1 MPRKMLSIPFG
12 LPLPILRQM
21 GKPLG
26 TMGARMAKGN
36 PLLSIQLNQA
46 EITEVDDKEYTTL
59 VLTNTI
65 FWTVILAIVTIPIM
79 SLVVS
84 NRATALH
91 ATGFMIGGGITLVLA
106 ALIFFMGMSYP
117 TALARKK
124 IREIESNL
132 IFALRT
138 LLVQIKS
145 GVSLFS
151 GLDMGD
157 NYAVTEALPGGWTL
171 TNVTID
177 GAASA
182 LNVTKNVTIPD
193 GTTRVVAFYNQPL
206 GSLNV
211 HKVAVTSHN
220 AGPDVPAPNDDD
232 GWTITVSSVACGINQ
247 SKQTD
252 ANGNASFTGLPLC
265 TDYVVS
271 ENPVNAGSPGFN
283 PVSPTSF
290 SNQKPEGQT
299 LTFTNRL
306 ATFDPPCQD
315 CIQVTPTP
323 TPTFTPTAT
332 PTTPPTSTPTT
343 RPTEEATAGARTPGP
358 TPIAPSTGT
367 GGSGGAASM
376 NLLLLSSDCS

>member
-151 GLDMGD
+151 GLDMVANGD
-157 NYAVTEALPGGWTL
+157 FGALSREFKHAVDKMNAGYQQEEALQEIATNNPSPFLRKILWQIVNGMKAGGDIGDILSESMATTERDQKLAVTKYGNDLKLFSLIYLMIGVIMPALSMTFMI
-171 TNVTID
+171 V
-177 GAASA
+177 
-182 LNVTKNVTIPD
+182 
-193 GTTRVVAFYNQPL
+193 L
-206 GSLNV
+206 GSFP
-211 HKVAVTSHN
+211 KVEIVETYFW
-220 AGPDVPAPNDDD
+220 GLL
-232 GWTITVSSVACGINQ
+232 GMTLLMEFMFITMVE
-247 SKQTD
+247 SK
-252 ANGNASFTGLPLC
+252 
-265 TDYVVS
+265 
-271 ENPVNAGSPGFN
+271 
-283 PVSPTSF
+283 
-290 SNQKPEGQT
+290 
-299 LTFTNRL
+299 
-306 ATFDPPCQD
+306 
-315 CIQVTPTP
+315 
-323 TPTFTPTAT
+323 
-332 PTTPPTSTPTT
+332 
-343 RPTEEATAGARTPGP
+343 RPTL
-358 TPIAPSTGT
+358 
-367 GGSGGAASM
+367 M
-376 NLLLLSSDCS
+376 NV